1 MMNKNT
7 FQKVGGPRGKA
18 PFNKASCVNNLTN
31 PQNRCI
37 FRGTARLGAAMNV
50 SPLAHSDLIV
60 LLLSA
65 DELAHVFFNIK
76 LSTMACY

>member
-7 FQKVGGPRGKA
+7 FQKGRGPRGKA

-37 FRGTARLGAAMNV
+37 FRGTAGHGAAMNV
-50 SPLAHSDLIV
+50 TPLAHNDLIV
-60 LLLSA
+60 LVLSA
-65 DELAHVFFNIK
+65 DELGNVFFNIK